1 MVASSMAAAWYHA
14 AMNRLIVFIAAW
26 ALVCAGCGLMSS
38 APEKQ
43 WYKPNVDYTA
53 ADFERDRV
61 ECTDKKT
68 KALAEDC
75 MRQLGWASL
84 GVDIGP
90 AVKAP
95 DPAKAPNSKS
105 RY

>member
-1 MVASSMAAAWYHA
+1 
-14 AMNRLIVFIAAW
+14 MNRLVVF
-26 ALVCAGCGLMSS
+26 LVACAFVVTACGYTGR
-38 APEKQ
+38 PEKQ
-43 WYKPNVDYTA
+43 WYKPNTDYTA

-75 MRQLGWASL
+75 MQQRGWAAL
-84 GVDIGP
+84 GADIGP

-95 DPAKAPNSKS
+95 EPTNQKSKS
-105 RY
+105 KY

>member
-1 MVASSMAAAWYHA
+1 MVASSIAAAWYHA
-14 AMNRLIVFIAAW
+14 AMNRLGVFLVAC
-26 ALVCAGCGLMSS
+26 ALVLAGCGSS
-38 APEKQ
+38 GDKQ

-61 ECTDKKT
+61 DCTDKKT
-68 KALAEDC
+68 KILAEDC
-75 MRQLGWASL
+75 MQQRGWASL
-84 GVDIGP
+84 GADIGR

-95 DPAKAPNSKS
+95 DPAKSPNSKS